1 MKQVAF
7 FHHCSAD
14 ELSETVNKFCAG
26 HNVIDIKFST
36 ETDSMNLYYCVC
48 VIYEV
53 EKTKTSELSWYIEDE
68 NNKDEK

>member
-7 FHHCSAD
+7 FHHCIGD
-14 ELSETVNKFCAG
+14 ELSEIVNKFCAE

-48 VIYEV
+48 VIFEV
-53 EKTKTSELSWYIEDE
+53 EEERDWWIS
-68 NNKDEK
+68 